1 MAAMADA
8 TVALPQ
14 REALRYVHPLREG
27 GSLPAV
33 VDTDD
38 GLFVV
43 KFRGAGQGPRA
54 LAAELIVGL
63 IARAAGLPVPELAL
77 VHVPEEFGR
86 AEPDS
91 EIRELL
97 RASHGVNVGLRYLD
111 GAFNFDAHAAG
122 ELIDADLAADIV
134 WLDGFVTN
142 PDRTH
147 GNPNLLIWR
156 RAPWL
161 IDHGSALYIHHRW
174 PSADEVRGDA
184 PFPPIAKHVLLERAD
199 DLDAAAG
206 RMSERVDAAVL
217 ERAIAAVPD
226 ELLGGAGTTPAQERA
241 LYIRYLSARRAAGTF
256 VRDAIAAQRAQAA
269 APRVR
274 RTARR

>member
-1 MAAMADA
+1 M
-8 TVALPQ
+8 ALPQ
-14 REALRYVHPLREG
+14 LDALRYVQPLREG

-33 VDTDD
+33 VDTDG

-63 IARAAGLPVPELAL
+63 LARAARLPVPEIAL
-77 VHVPEEFGR
+77 VRVPEQFGR

-122 ELIDADLAADIV
+122 ELIDADLAAEIV
-134 WLDGFVTN
+134 WLDGLVTN
-142 PDRTH
+142 PDRTP

-156 RAPWL
+156 RTPWL

-174 PSADEVRGDA
+174 PAAGDVRGDV
-184 PFPPIAKHVLLERAD
+184 PFPPIGRHVLLERAH
-199 DLDAAAG
+199 DLEAAG
-206 RMSERVDAAVL
+206 RRMSERIDGGAI
-217 ERAIAAVPD
+217 ERVIAALPD
-226 ELLGGAGTTPAQERA
+226 ELLGGPDTTPAEERA
-241 LYIRYLSARRAAGTF
+241 LYSRYLTARLAAGAF
-256 VRDAIAAQRAQAA
+256 VRDAIEAQRAQAV

>member
-1 MAAMADA
+1 M
-8 TVALPQ
+8 VLP
-14 REALRYVHPLREG
+14 RHDALRYVQPLREG

-33 VDTDD
+33 VDTDG
-38 GLFVV
+38 GLYVV

-63 IARAAGLPVPELAL
+63 LARAAGLPVPELAL
-77 VHVPEEFGR
+77 VSVPEQFGK

-122 ELIDADLAADIV
+122 DLIDADLATDIV
-134 WLDGFVTN
+134 LLDGFVTN

-174 PSADEVRGDA
+174 PAAGEVRGDV
-184 PFPPIAKHVLLERAD
+184 PFPPIGRHVLLEHARD
-199 DLDAAAG
+199 FDAAAD
-206 RMSERVDAAVL
+206 RMSSRIDGGVIDA
-217 ERAIAAVPD
+217 AIAALPD
-226 ELLGGAGTTPAQERA
+226 ALLGGPDTTPAQERA
-241 LYIRYLSARRAAGTF
+241 LYVRYLAARLDARTF
-256 VRDAIAAQRAQAA
+256 VRDAIEAQRMQAA

>member
-1 MAAMADA
+1 MSASP
-8 TVALPQ
+8 VQPPRL
-14 REALRYVHPLREG
+14 EALRYVQPLREG

-33 VDTDD
+33 VDTDG
-38 GLFVV
+38 GLYVV

-63 IARAAGLPVPELAL
+63 LARAAGLPVPDLAL
-77 VHVPEEFGR
+77 VQVPEQFGK
-86 AEPDS
+86 AEPDP

-111 GAFNFDAHAAG
+111 GAFNYDVHAAG
-122 ELIDADLAADIV
+122 DLIDAQLAADVV

-156 RAPWL
+156 RSPWL

-174 PSADEVRGDA
+174 PASADVRGDSA
-184 PFPPIAKHVLLERAD
+184 FPPIRSHVLLARAGD
-199 DLDAAAG
+199 VEAAHA
-206 RMSERVDAAVL
+206 RMSERLDAAL
-217 ERAIAAVPD
+217 IEATIALVPD
-226 ELLGGAGTTPAQERA
+226 ALLGGGETTPAEERE
-241 LYIRYLSARRAAGTF
+241 LYVRYLVARLEAGRF
-256 VRDAIAAQRAQAA
+256 VSDAIEAQRAQAS